1 MQISIRILYYERRK
15 YIVSVTVRSLEEN
28 IRTGKLEWRF
38 ELYSYMFVQ
47 ESFRLE
53 NWKRDVKTNT

>member
-53 NWKRDVKTNT
+53 N